1 MESDGRSLVE
11 KSLIAR
17 GISRRDFLKYCAL
30 VAGTLALPTSYGL
43 RVAEALE
50 KKSERLP
57 VIWLE
62 LQDCAGC
69 SESFTR
75 AAKPSAADVVLDL
88 ISLNYHE
95 TLMATAGT
103 QAEKLREDT
112 IKVGGYLVIV
122 EGAIPSSEGGIYCT
136 IGGKTAEQILHDT
149 VKNAIAVVS
158 VGSCSSFGGLPK
170 TYPNPTGAKRVMDLV
185 KDKPI
190 LNLPGCPVNA
200 VNITAT
206 LVHFLTFGKL
216 PAIDDKLHRPLF
228 AYGSLIHNN
237 CPRRGHF
244 NRGKFVREW
253 GDEGHK
259 KGWCLYK
266 MGCKGPVTFSNCPLV
281 KWNDSVSWPIGSGHG
296 CIGCTEP
303 DFWDHPLYMPVKIQE
318 VSPPAFYPAV
328 GVETEKPIDATSVAV
343 TGAIAGAILG
353 AVGAAAVTKNRHSKD
368 GNGQSSGES

>member
-1 MESDGRSLVE
+1 MESNGRSLVE

-30 VAGTLALPTSYGL
+30 VAGTLALPTSYGM

-62 LQDCAGC
+62 LQDCADC

-95 TLMATAGT
+95 TLMTTAGT

-149 VKNAIAVVS
+149 VKNAVAVVS

-185 KDKPI
+185 KDKPV

-237 CPRRGHF
+237 CPRRGRFVSGYHF
-244 NRGKFVREW
+244 LPSR
-253 GDEGHK
+253 
-259 KGWCLYK
+259 C
-266 MGCKGPVTFSNCPLV
+266 
-281 KWNDSVSWPIGSGHG
+281 
-296 CIGCTEP
+296 
-303 DFWDHPLYMPVKIQE
+303 
-318 VSPPAFYPAV
+318 
-328 GVETEKPIDATSVAV
+328 
-343 TGAIAGAILG
+343 
-353 AVGAAAVTKNRHSKD
+353 
-368 GNGQSSGES
+368 